1 MSLNKQN
8 VRKLIGLVVMGL
20 SLSTCLLSNRSQSVF
35 LGLSRA
41 LQVFATIIMIFGIRK
56 AYSDHKPKILLF
68 WLVISSF
75 FCTALIYITIDY
87 VAYNGYYYRFE
98 LYWATV
104 APSLAVAAVLYLMN
118 IIYKEYVEL
127 THGTP
132 QFEEVKLKP
141 PPYESDLHKFLV
153 SVNE

>member
-1 MSLNKQN
+1 
-8 VRKLIGLVVMGL
+8 MGL
-20 SLSTCLLSNRSQSVF
+20 SLSTCLLSYRSQSVF

-41 LQVFATIIMIFGIRK
+41 LQVFATIIMILGIRK

-75 FCTALIYITIDY
+75 FCTTLIYIIVEYLTF
-87 VAYNGYYYRFE
+87 NGFSYYRCE

-153 SVNE
+153 SLNE